1 MSSCQLAKQ
10 PSLVPLLWA
19 CGVVPHSLQVFV
31 ADSKRKMQSSLL
43 MFSRFDMPGGSQGSV
58 ECVGSGPILHQ
69 TRGFVSKGF
78 AQMRWSY
85 QPSAERTLSHE
96 PLVPGTASG
105 RILSLP
111 HLEEM
116 GDGRNAKELQ
126 TATLLQEWR
135 ALKAAA
141 DRLWWQM
148 HKDRINARRRSRYRH
163 DAVYR
168 RKQQERARQRQQQ
181 KPAIDQQ
188 SPSSVQ

>member
-1 MSSCQLAKQ
+1 
-10 PSLVPLLWA
+10 
-19 CGVVPHSLQVFV
+19 
-31 ADSKRKMQSSLL
+31 
-43 MFSRFDMPGGSQGSV
+43 
-58 ECVGSGPILHQ
+58 
-69 TRGFVSKGF
+69 
-78 AQMRWSY
+78 MRWSY

-96 PLVPGTASG
+96 PLVPGTANG

-116 GDGRNAKELQ
+116 GDERNAKELQ

-168 RKQQERARQRQQQ
+168 RKQQERSRQRQQQ
-181 KPAIDQQ
+181 KPRPTITFFCPINCIHSIRLVA
-188 SPSSVQ
+188 